1 MYDPSGLYIDPV
13 LSTFSVSLP
22 MQQQYYGIRLM
33 PETPVRTKSGYY
45 RLYDRSDWMITEDR
59 REPGAVAHEVVGFK
73 WSQDNFYTREHS
85 LQVPIYDEERQQLYS
100 LGGLADPV
108 FGGVQIL
115 DPEQNAVDKIVRS
128 IMINHENKVATVMR
142 NTANYPV
149 NNTVTLA
156 GTQQWDNTTGGT
168 YPYVT
173 SDPVMNI
180 LTGMRAVYSATL
192 RWPNTL
198 AIPTQGL
205 SWIEQHPRIVDRFKY
220 FSLTQPD
227 AFQAITGF
235 EGQVLLLDST
245 YNAAQNLDQ
254 TLNLQWFWGKDVW
267 LGIVDNTLGMNV
279 MTFGKT
285 FAQIYPDGTTRP
297 TERWREESRK
307 ADIIRTNF
315 AYDLKVVAAGAGYL
329 IKNAFSAT
337 AW

>member
-33 PETPVRTKSGYY
+33 PETPVRTQSGNY
-45 RLYDRSDWMITEDR
+45 RIYDRSDWLITEDR
-59 REPGAVAHEVVGFK
+59 REPGTVAHEVVGFK
-73 WSQDNFYTREHS
+73 WSTDYFNTREHS
-85 LQVPIYDEERQQLYS
+85 LQVPIFDEERQQLYS

-108 FGGVQIL
+108 FGGVQVL

-128 IMINHENKVATVMR
+128 IFINHENKVATLLR
-142 NTANYPV
+142 NTANYPA
-149 NNTVTLA
+149 NNTVTLSGA
-156 GTQQWDNTTGGT
+156 SQWDQYTGGT

-173 SDPVMNI
+173 SDPITNI
-180 LTGMRAVYSATL
+180 LTAMRQVYSATF

-205 SWIEQHPRIVDRFKY
+205 SFLENHPRIIDRFKY
-220 FSLTQPD
+220 FSLTQPG

-235 EGQVLLLDST
+235 EGQVVLLDSM
-245 YNAAQNLDQ
+245 YNSANNLDASI
-254 TLNLQWFWGKDVW
+254 NLQWFWGKDVW
-267 LGIVDNTLGMNV
+267 IGIVDPALTMNTQ
-279 MTFGKT
+279 TFGKT
-285 FAQIYPDGTTRP
+285 FAQIYPDGSTRP

-307 ADIIRTNF
+307 ADIVRTNF
-315 AYDLKVVAAGAGYL
+315 KYDLKITSAGAGYL

>member
-1 MYDPSGLYIDPV
+1 
-13 LSTFSVSLP
+13 
-22 MQQQYYGIRLM
+22 
-33 PETPVRTKSGYY
+33 
-45 RLYDRSDWMITEDR
+45 
-59 REPGAVAHEVVGFK
+59 VGFK
-73 WSQDNFYTREHS
+73 WSQDNFFTREHS
-85 LQVPIYDEERQQLYS
+85 LQVPIFDEERQQLYS

-128 IMINHENKVATVMR
+128 IMINHENKVATVLR
-142 NTANYPV
+142 NTATYPA
-149 NNTVTLA
+149 NNTVTLVPA
-156 GTQQWDNTTGGT
+156 SNQCWDQAVLPSGGAM
-168 YPYVT
+168 PFVT
-173 SDPVMNI
+173 SDPVANI

-192 RWPNTL
+192 RWPNVL
-198 AIPTQGL
+198 AIPTQGM
-205 SWIEQHPRIVDRFKY
+205 SYIEQHPRIVDRFKY

-235 EGQVLLLDST
+235 QGQVILLDST

-267 LGIVDNTLGMNV
+267 LGIVDPTLGMNV

-315 AYDLKVVAAGAGYL
+315 AYDLKVVASGAGYL
-329 IKNAFSAT
+329 IKQAFSPT